1 LLEVTMPIQ
10 ALDQTFRV
18 GFPSLDRVLF
28 HVGDTPVTVSS
39 IVLAA
44 IMIVATWVLSRL
56 ARRAM
61 SRGLKYRGVTD
72 TGTIAAGTRL
82 VHYLVLLIGALLT
95 FRSLGIDLSTLF
107 AAGAV
112 FAVGLGFALQ
122 NITQNF
128 VSGVIL
134 LLERSIK
141 PGDVLE
147 VEGRFVRVKSMGIR
161 TTVART
167 LDEEEIIVPNS
178 TIVQSTVKNYT
189 LGDNLYRLRTEVG
202 VTYGSD
208 MKLVKRVLEQAAHAA
223 TIRVAEKEPL
233 VILRDFADSAVVWE
247 VSIWV
252 DQPWRARRL
261 KGALMEGIWFAFK
274 EHGITIAFP
283 QMDVHFDPD
292 LTRSLEAVGKAS

>member
-1 LLEVTMPIQ
+1 MPIQ
-10 ALDQTFRV
+10 ALDETFHV

-28 HVGDTPVTVSS
+28 HVGENPVTVSS
-39 IVLAA
+39 IVLAVVVV
-44 IMIVATWVLSRL
+44 VATWVASRL

-61 SRGLKYRGVTD
+61 TRGLRYRGVTD
-72 TGTIAAGTRL
+72 AGTIAAGTRL
-82 VHYLVLLIGALLT
+82 THYVILLLGLLLA

-141 PGDVLE
+141 PDDVLE
-147 VEGRFVRVKSMGIR
+147 VEGRFVRVRRMGIR

-189 LGDNLYRLRTEVG
+189 LGDNIYRLRTTVG
-202 VTYGSD
+202 VSYASD
-208 MKLVKRVLEQAAHAA
+208 MRLVKQVLEETARAA
-223 TIRVAEKEPL
+223 TVRVAEREPL

-261 KGALMEGIWFAFK
+261 KGALLEGIWFAFK
-274 EHGITIAFP
+274 ERGITIAFP
-283 QMDVHFDPD
+283 QIDVHFDPD

>member
-1 LLEVTMPIQ
+1 MPLPT
-10 ALDQTFRV
+10 LDDTFHV
-18 GFPSLDRVLF
+18 DFPSMDRVLF
-28 HVGDTPVTVSS
+28 HVRDTPVTVASL
-39 IVLAA
+39 VLFAV
-44 IMIVATWVLSRL
+44 VAVGTWIASRL
-56 ARRAM
+56 VRRTVARAL
-61 SRGLKYRGVTD
+61 SYRGVTD
-72 TGTIAAGTRL
+72 EGAIAAGSRL
-82 VHYLVLLIGALLT
+82 SHYLVLIIGGLLA

-147 VEGRFVRVKSMGIR
+147 VEGRFVRVRRMGIR

-167 LDEEEIIVPNS
+167 LDEEEIIVPNA

-189 LGDNLYRLRTEVG
+189 LGDNIYRLRTDIG

-208 MKLVKRVLEQAAHAA
+208 MALVKRVLEETAHAA
-223 TIRVAEKEPL
+223 TIRLAERDPL
-233 VILRDFADSAVVWE
+233 VIMRDFADSAVVWE

-252 DQPWRARRL
+252 DDPWRARRL
-261 KGALMEGIWFAFK
+261 KGALLEGIWFAFK

-283 QMDVHFDPD
+283 QLDVHFDPD
-292 LTRSLEAVGKAS
+292 VVRSIETLRPAS

>member
-1 LLEVTMPIQ
+1 MPIQ
-10 ALDQTFRV
+10 ALNEPFHVD
-18 GFPSLDRVLF
+18 FPSLDRVLF
-28 HVGDTPVTVSS
+28 HVRDTPVTVSS
-39 IVLAA
+39 IVLTL
-44 IMIVATWVLSRL
+44 VVVLATWIASRL
-56 ARRAM
+56 VRRAM
-61 SRGLKYRGVTD
+61 TRALRYRGVTD
-72 TGTIAAGTRL
+72 SGTIAAGTRL
-82 VHYLVLLIGALLT
+82 AHYVILLVGALLA

-141 PGDVLE
+141 PDDVLE
-147 VEGRFVRVKSMGIR
+147 VEGRFVRVRRMGIR

-189 LGDNLYRLRTEVG
+189 LGDNIYRLRTDVG
-202 VTYGSD
+202 VSYASD
-208 MKLVKRVLEQAAHAA
+208 MKLVKQVLEETAHAA
-223 TIRVAEKEPL
+223 TVRVAEREPL

-261 KGALMEGIWFAFK
+261 KGALLEQIWFAFK
-274 EHGITIAFP
+274 ENGITIAFP
-283 QMDVHFDPD
+283 QVDVHFDPD
-292 LTRSLEAVGKAS
+292 LTRSLEAVSKAS